1 MTVDNV
7 LKTQAFKLKGRLFT
21 FTVLQLQEVRVESIV
36 RQLSDVIS
44 KAPKLFEQ
52 TPIVL
57 DCTHI
62 DSDALDLSSLYQA
75 MREQDVLPIAVQ
87 GGNAFL
93 QTCARALGLAVLN
106 ASATQDKALETAF
119 EPDVSPQ
126 QQLTSVKSKRVNG
139 PIRSGQQIVSK
150 GGDLIIT
157 SSVSHGAEVLSE
169 GNIHVYGAL
178 RGKALAGIGGAR
190 DVRIFCQS
198 LDAELVSIAGFY
210 LVRESLH
217 PIASP
222 CQIYLQDEQIKI
234 DPL

>member
-1 MTVDNV
+1 MTHDNL
-7 LKTQAFKLKGRLFT
+7 LKTQAFRLKGRLFT

-36 RQLSDVIS
+36 KQLVDVIS

-57 DCTHI
+57 DCTHV

-75 MREQDVLPIAVQ
+75 MREQSILPIAIQ

-106 ASATQDKALETAF
+106 ASATQDKILETAF
-119 EPDVSPQ
+119 DSAASSPVA
-126 QQLTSVKSKRVNG
+126 QLKSKRVNG

-150 GGDLIIT
+150 GSDLIIT
-157 SSVSHGAEVLSE
+157 SAVSHGAEVLSE

-178 RGKALAGIGGAR
+178 RGKALAGIGGDKEA
-190 DVRIFCQS
+190 RIFCQS

-210 LVRESLH
+210 LVREALH
-217 PIASP
+217 PITSP

-234 DPL
+234 ESL

>member
-1 MTVDNV
+1 MTTDNL

-21 FTVLQLQEVRVESIV
+21 FTVLQLQSVVCEVIV
-36 RQLSDVIS
+36 KQLIEMVSQ
-44 KAPKLFEQ
+44 APKLFEN

-57 DCTHI
+57 DCSAI
-62 DSDALDLSSLYQA
+62 DSDALDLSSLCQ
-75 MREQDVLPIAVQ
+75 MIRELGVVPIAIQ

-106 ASATQDKALETAF
+106 ASATHDKPLETSI
-119 EPDVSPQ
+119 DTVT
-126 QQLTSVKSKRVNG
+126 TSITKSKRVNS

-150 GGDLIIT
+150 AADLIIAA
-157 SSVSHGAEVLSE
+157 SVSHGAEVLSE

-178 RGKALAGIGGAR
+178 RGKALAGMNGDR
-190 DVRIFCQS
+190 DARIFCLS

-217 PIASP
+217 PVTSP

-234 DPL
+234 DTL